1 MKKLPELKALERKC
15 FWIKAGE
22 RLVGLKLEPEAFYV
36 FILTHSLSL
45 SLSLSRT
52 HTHTLSHSRS
62 LSLKASF
69 PFTTHELTF
78 EAKLKLFFGKTLTFK
93 NLM

>member
-36 FILTHSLSL
+36 FILTHSLSHSLSRSHTLAHTL
-45 SLSLSRT
+45 SLSIRLVPT
-52 HTHTLSHSRS
+52 HSRS

-78 EAKLKLFFGKTLTFK
+78 EAKFKLFL
-93 NLM
+93 